1 MIAFRYFVLASNYGR
16 NQTRSLREVSLA
28 YICLSQKYK
37 SPNMLLLEHLLFSLS
52 FTGQFNYDLVW
63 FYYRF
68 IITKWGD
75 MALLASGLA
84 VVGQAFT
91 FEIFPQKPEC
101 EN

>member
-1 MIAFRYFVLASNYGR
+1 
-16 NQTRSLREVSLA
+16 
-28 YICLSQKYK
+28 
-37 SPNMLLLEHLLFSLS
+37 MLLLEHILFFLS
-52 FTGQFNYDLVW
+52 FTGQINYDLVW

-91 FEIFPQKPEC
+91 FEIFPQILNVKIKSRQFVDFTV
-101 EN
+101 